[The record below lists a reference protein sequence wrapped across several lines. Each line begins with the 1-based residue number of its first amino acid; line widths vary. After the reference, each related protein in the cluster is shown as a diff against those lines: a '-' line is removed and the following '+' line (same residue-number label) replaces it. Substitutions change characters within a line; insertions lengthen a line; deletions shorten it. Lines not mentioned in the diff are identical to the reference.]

1 MKNLLKFTLVVLC
14 FGVMFSC
21 TDEDTQS
28 PDLEISSPSNGDT
41 FIVTDIIELVGRAT
55 DEVGIVTFTIDSNL
69 GLDET
74 ITTFDDPTD
83 VPFNVNI
90 TLDPNTTAGDYDIT
104 VTATDE
110 AGNAGSETRTV
121 TIQ

>member
-1 MKNLLKFTLVVLC
+1 MY
-14 FGVMFSC
+14 SC
-21 TDEDTQS
+21 TDEDNTS

-41 FIVTDIIELVGRAT
+41 FTVTDIIPLVGRAT
-55 DEVGIVTFTIDSNL
+55 DEVGVVTFTIESNL

-90 TLDPNTTAGDYDIT
+90 TLDPNTTAADYEIT

-110 AGNAGSETRTV
+110 AGNASEETRTV

>member
-1 MKNLLKFTLVVLC
+1 
-14 FGVMFSC
+14 MFSC

-28 PDLEISSPSNGDT
+28 PDLEISSPANGDT
-41 FIVTDIIELVGRAT
+41 FVVTDVIELVGRAT

>member
-1 MKNLLKFTLVVLC
+1 MKNLLKFTLVILC
-14 FGVMFSC
+14 FGVMYSC
-21 TDEDTQS
+21 TDEDNQS

-41 FIVTDIIELVGRAT
+41 FAVTDVIALVGRAT
-55 DEVGIVTFTIDSNL
+55 DEVGVVTFTIQSNL

-90 TLDPNTTAGDYDIT
+90 TLDPNTTPGEYEIT
-104 VTATDE
+104 VGATDE
-110 AGNAGSETRTV
+110 AGNSSDETRTV